1 MHGRRGRRQR
11 GAGRP
16 AAAIE
21 RLEAR
26 LALDASLPTAHE
38 QFLLEM
44 VNRGR
49 ADPLAE
55 ATRYG
60 IDLNEGLEAGTISAA
75 AKQPLAFNPFLI
87 DAAQRH
93 SQWQLD
99 TDTFSHTGA
108 GGSTAGER
116 MTAAGY
122 DFTGSWTWGEN
133 IGWFGTTGAVDVT
146 DFTARIHRG
155 LFLSKGH
162 RTNVMGETFR
172 EVGLGVRAGEFESD
186 GMPFNSVM
194 VTENFA
200 ASGTGVFLTGVA
212 YDDTGLDD
220 DFYTP
225 GEGLGG
231 VTITATRA
239 SDQSVFETTTWA
251 TGGYTLRLPSGT
263 YTVVAAG
270 AGLPRPVTHAG
281 VSITTRNV
289 KRDFLPLPD
298 RPPTLTTIATLAG
311 ASRDV
316 PYTITYDA
324 LAAAADESDPDGGSV
339 QFRIRAVTS
348 GTLLQGGAAVTPGTT
363 LLAPGGSL
371 TWIPAAGA
379 TGTLAAFTVDAW
391 DGALASAT
399 EVPVRVEV
407 AAGNGAPALSGVATL
422 AGGRQD
428 TPFAVTH
435 ALVAAA
441 ADEADPEGDPLSFRI
456 EAVLAGTLLAGGTE
470 VVPGVTL
477 LTPTQTLEWLP
488 PAGVTGTV
496 EAFTIKAWDGLLASP
511 TAVRVAVQV
520 AADPNR
526 APTLTTVATLP
537 GAVAGRGFEIGHAA
551 LLAAAD
557 EADADGEPISFRVEG
572 VAVGSLTLGGLPVI
586 TGVTLLS
593 PGGTLVWTAPADAS
607 GTIEAFSI
615 RASDGRALSRDPVGV
630 RVAVS
635 QPNAAPT
642 VAGLAASRAVVFGTE
657 PFDLLLREAADADGS
672 VARVEFFRDADG
684 DGILEA
690 SDEALGPG
698 TADETGWRWTGSAA
712 GWPLG
717 AQTLFARAVDD
728 AGQAGAP
735 AAVGVWTVERVGVV
749 ATSPSGRVTVECY
762 DAAGPRDVSAAG
774 VAVRFGRDDA
784 IVSVTLV
791 GRQAATGLG
800 LVIRGASWIGTIA
813 DARTGSPGTLAF
825 VASDTAAVGSVI
837 LKTGLFGIDLDGMPG
852 GVAAEDVDGDGD
864 ASDRTALLFA
874 GPVRSVRVGGPI
886 DADVVV
892 RGTQGAGVSLGSL
905 VVAKGGMRG
914 DLRTVGTI
922 GAVDIGGDFRGGTI
936 AAPALGSLVVRGDL
950 AGATVALERGVEP
963 LRRTLGSLVV
973 GGWLDGTTVRSGG
986 SVGPVTVGGMRSS
999 AILAGVAAGVT
1010 GLPAMNADLAA
1021 GAALVSLTVRGLRDA
1036 SNHSFIDSRVAAT
1049 HVGTVSLR
1057 GVRFDNGGT
1066 PFGVASVSL
1075 RGLSTLQ
1082 YPRTR
1087 HVFGRAWPADPGDFR
1102 VVDL

>member
-1 MHGRRGRRQR
+1 
-11 GAGRP
+11 
-16 AAAIE
+16 
-21 RLEAR
+21 
-26 LALDASLPTAHE
+26 
-38 QFLLEM
+38 
-44 VNRGR
+44 
-49 ADPLAE
+49 
-55 ATRYG
+55 
-60 IDLNEGLEAGTISAA
+60 
-75 AKQPLAFNPFLI
+75 
-87 DAAQRH
+87 
-93 SQWQLD
+93 
-99 TDTFSHTGA
+99 
-108 GGSTAGER
+108 
-116 MTAAGY
+116 
-122 DFTGSWTWGEN
+122 
-133 IGWFGTTGAVDVT
+133 
-146 DFTARIHRG
+146 
-155 LFLSKGH
+155 
-162 RTNVMGETFR
+162 MGEDFR
-172 EVGLGVRAGEFESD
+172 EIGLGVRPGEFTAD
-186 GMPFNSVM
+186 GMTYNAVM

-200 ASGTGVFLTGVA
+200 ASGTSRFLTGVA
-212 YDDTGLDD
+212 FDDDAGDND
-220 DFYTP
+220 DFYSP

-231 VTITATRA
+231 VKVTATRA
-239 SDQSVFETTTWA
+239 SDKAVFETTTWA
-251 TGGYTLRLPSGT
+251 SGGYSLPLPAGT

-270 AGLPRPVTHAG
+270 GPLARPVTHTG
-281 VSITTRNV
+281 VAISTKNV
-289 KRDFLPLPD
+289 KRDFLRLPD
-298 RPPTLTTIATLAG
+298 TPPTLTAVATLTG
-311 ASRDV
+311 AAKDT
-316 PYTITYDA
+316 PFTITYDA
-324 LAAAADESDPDGGSV
+324 LAAAADEADADGGTIHFRVRSVSSGSLLDAGTAVVPGATLLSPGGAWTWTPDGGAS
-339 QFRIRAVTS
+339 
-348 GTLLQGGAAVTPGTT
+348 
-363 LLAPGGSL
+363 
-371 TWIPAAGA
+371 
-379 TGTLAAFTVDAW
+379 GTLAAFTVDAW
-391 DGALASAT
+391 DGEFASAD
-399 EVPVRVEV
+399 PVTVRIEV
-407 AAGNGAPALSGVATL
+407 AAGNRAPRISRVDTL

-428 TPFAVTH
+428 TPFVVTH
-435 ALVAAA
+435 AALGAA
-441 ADEADPEGDPLSFRI
+441 ADESDPDGDAVHFRVA
-456 EAVLAGTLLAGGTE
+456 AVLAGTLLSGGAE
-470 VVPGVTL
+470 VVPGVTVL
-477 LTPTQTLEWLP
+477 APSAPLEWLP
-488 PAGVTGTV
+488 PAGVTGVV
-496 EAFTIKAWDGLLASP
+496 EAFSVVAWDGSAASP
-511 TAVRVAVQV
+511 GTVRVAIDL

-526 APTLTTVATLP
+526 APTLGAIATLP
-537 GAVAGRGFEIGHAA
+537 GAIAGLPFQIGHAA

-557 EADADGEPISFRVEG
+557 EADADGDAVSFRIEG
-572 VAVGSLTLGGLPVI
+572 VNVGSLTLGGLPVI

-874 GPVRSVRVGGPI
+874 GPVRAVRVGGPI

-892 RGTQGAGVSLGSL
+892 RGVDSTGVSLGAL
-905 VVAKGGMRG
+905 AVAKGGMRG
-914 DLRTVGTI
+914 DLRTVGTL
-922 GAVDIGGDFRGGTI
+922 GTVDVGGDFRGGTI

-950 AGATVALERGVEP
+950 AGATVALQRGVVP
-963 LRRTLGSLVV
+963 GRRTLGALSV
-973 GGWLDGTTVRSGG
+973 GGWLDDTTIRSAG
-986 SVGPVTVGGMRSS
+986 SVGAVTVGGMRS
-999 AILAGVAAGVT
+999 ARILAGVAPGVD
-1010 GLPAMNADLAA
+1010 GLPAVAADFTAPATLE
-1021 GAALVSLTVRGLRDA
+1021 SLTVRGLRDA

-1049 HVGTVSLR
+1049 TVGTVSLR
-1057 GVRFDNGGT
+1057 GVRFDNGGV
-1066 PFGVASVSL
+1066 PFGIASVTL
-1075 RGLSTLQ
+1075 RGLTTLQ

-1087 HVFGRAWPADPGDFR
+1087 HIFGRTWPADPRDFR